1 MKKRAERHATR
12 IQLMIEISP
21 NERLRDKWAELSEAE

>member
-12 IQLMIEISP
+12 IQQMIENSL